1 MEPINP
7 KCYMHSRR
15 VMMGNDG
22 QRMPS
27 DKRQS
32 GMGGRGIAALGATL
46 ALWATAPSDYQ
57 ALIHKFSLIEHDR
70 LKPGSRV
77 VLTPAELNAYAR
89 QEVAEVAPDGVRDPR
104 LELGLG
110 TATATALIDFGKL
123 RRAEGKP
130 PGPIMAYLL
139 DGERPV
145 TIIARIRSA
154 GGTAT
159 VDVQQVEISGVAI
172 EGILL
177 DFLIHNYVMQA
188 YPSAKVGQPFALGH
202 RIERLDVQ
210 PSAVGVVIG
219 K

>member
-1 MEPINP
+1 M
-7 KCYMHSRR
+7 
-15 VMMGNDG
+15 
-22 QRMPS
+22 
-27 DKRQS
+27 S
-32 GMGGRGIAALGATL
+32 GRIFTAL
-46 ALWATAPSDYQ
+46 ALLAAPVLSTTSPDYQ
-57 ALIHKFSLIEHDR
+57 AVVHKFSLIEHDR

-89 QEVAEVAPDGVRDPR
+89 QEVAEVAPDGVRNAR
-104 LELGLG
+104 LDLGPG

-130 PGPIMAYLL
+130 PGRILAYLL

-145 TIIARIRSA
+145 TITARIRSS

-159 VDVQQVEISGVAI
+159 VDVQEVQISGVTI
-172 EGILL
+172 EGRML
-177 DFLIHNYVMQA
+177 DFLIHNYVVQA
-188 YPSAKVGQPFALGH
+188 YPSAKVGEPFALGH

-219 K
+219 R